1 MTSDLN
7 FSQDGRPRSDSEREK
22 LRLEHEAAR
31 LFMRLYEGC
40 FGVEIRHIWHNE
52 PKKPD
57 VSCYL
62 GRDRLDLEIAH
73 LYGSEAEAM
82 LLLGRDL
89 GDKTWHYLQELT
101 TTHPD
106 DRLLTALNR
115 ILGNKAQKNY
125 HSKKVWLVIRNMNPL
140 WTRRDFLQRLD
151 RIHLPEQHPFEA
163 VWVVADFQGVS
174 GLVRIFP
181 ARSVDVSGAFGVE

>member
-7 FSQDGRPRSDSEREK
+7 YSRDGSPLSDSQREK
-22 LRLEHEAAR
+22 IRLEHEAAR

-40 FGVEIRHIWHNE
+40 FQVPIRHIWHNE
-52 PKKPD
+52 PRKPD

-62 GRDRLDLEIAH
+62 GPEQLDLEIAH

-89 GDKTWHYLQELT
+89 GAHTRQYLRELSLT
-101 TTHPD
+101 KLD
-106 DRLLTALNR
+106 ERLLTALNR
-115 ILGNKAQKNY
+115 LLASKAQKDY
-125 HSKKVWLVIRNMNPL
+125 HSQRVWLVIRNMNPL
-140 WTRRDFLQRLD
+140 WTRDDFLRRLPE
-151 RIHLPEQHPFEA
+151 IHLPDGHVFEQ
-163 VWVVADFQGVS
+163 VWLVADFRGET

-181 ARSVDVSGAFGVE
+181 PSAVDDFVRSVVE

>member
-31 LFMRLYEGC
+31 LFMRLYEEC
-40 FGVEIRHIWHNE
+40 FDVQIRHIWHNE
-52 PKKPD
+52 PIKPD

-89 GDKTWHYLQELT
+89 GDKTWHYLHELNST
-101 TTHPD
+101 KSD
-106 DRLLTALNR
+106 ERLLTALNR

-125 HSKKVWLVIRNMNPL
+125 HSQKVWLVIRNMNPL
-140 WTRRDFLQRLD
+140 WTRQDFLQRLEL
-151 RIHLPEQHPFEA
+151 IHLPDRHPFEA
-163 VWVVADFQGVS
+163 VWVVADFQGIS

-181 ARSVDVSGAFGVE
+181 PRLVDVSGASKVE